1 MNNKGFTL
9 AEVLITIV
17 IISLLTILVGNI
29 INSSLADTREE
40 AYNMMKKNMI
50 TASYTYI
57 NECNAKTI
65 ECDFSEN
72 DNTFYAKEL
81 KKYGYFK
88 DLKSPIDGKD
98 IGNCILFK
106 VKIDDSA
113 NVIDLEDTCY

>member
-9 AEVLITIV
+9 AEVLVTIV

-72 DNTFYAKEL
+72 EKCEE
-81 KKYGYFK
+81 GQ
-88 DLKSPIDGKD
+88 S
-98 IGNCILFK
+98 
-106 VKIDDSA
+106 
-113 NVIDLEDTCY
+113 